1 MPVELALLT
10 YTYVEDMAARRE
22 PHRDDH
28 LALIA
33 RMQEEGR
40 LLVAGAVG
48 APPTGAAIGFRDRE
62 AAEEFAAADPYGAA
76 GLVVESRIEPWTVVA
91 GLGA

>member
-10 YTYVEDMAARRE
+10 YTYVEDMASRRE

-28 LALIA
+28 LALIT
-33 RMQEEGR
+33 RMQGEGR

-48 APPTGAAIGFRDRE
+48 APPAGAAIGFADRV
-62 AAEEFAAADPYGAA
+62 AAEEFVAADPYGAA

>member
-1 MPVELALLT
+1 MPTELALLT
-10 YTYVEDMAARRE
+10 YTYVEDMATRRE

-28 LALIA
+28 LALIR
-33 RMQEEGR
+33 RMEQEGR

-48 APPTGAAIGFRDRE
+48 SPPAGAAIGFADRE
-62 AAEEFAAADPYGAA
+62 AAEEFVATDPYGAA
-76 GLVVESRIEPWTVVA
+76 GLVTESTIEPWTVVA